1 MGESTIYG
9 NGINQEDLV
18 ALMVDVDTKWAAL
31 LAKLDADSQLTAD
44 DYVSTLDIT
53 WPSGIQTSNPY
64 AIRDW
69 GQVWTWFLALVTN
82 YNDLLAKLDTDALA
96 GLDNN
101 YASSLAISAAET
113 GYASLGVQANA
124 WYQGSLVYFTD
135 LFITKF
141 NLLLAKLDADPLDAS
156 NYVSAC
162 AVTDTVDEAGTEGN
176 PLSHGGY

>member
-1 MGESTIYG
+1 MGENTIYG

-18 ALMVDVDTKWAAL
+18 GLMITVDDAWEDL
-31 LAKLDADSQLTAD
+31 LEKLDADTQLTANN
-44 DYVSTLDIT
+44 YESTLDIT
-53 WPSGIQTSNPY
+53 WPSGVQTVNPY

-69 GQVWTWFLALVTN
+69 GQVWDWFLALAKA

-96 GLDNN
+96 GLDND
-101 YASSLAISAAET
+101 YEATLAIGAAET

-124 WYQGSLVYFTD
+124 WYQGSLVYYTD

-156 NYVSAC
+156 DYVSSLAL
-162 AVTDTVDEAGTEGN
+162 TDTVDASGTEGN